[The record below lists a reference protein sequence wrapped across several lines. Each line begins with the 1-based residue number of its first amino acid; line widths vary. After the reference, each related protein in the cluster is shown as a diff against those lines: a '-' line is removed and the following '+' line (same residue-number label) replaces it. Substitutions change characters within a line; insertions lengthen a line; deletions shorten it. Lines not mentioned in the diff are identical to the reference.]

1 VKDGKTLMIHRCKRE
16 EDEHLGKYNGL
27 GGKFEKGESPL
38 ECAKREVFEESGLT
52 ISEIILKGTLIFP
65 EFDKLKRDWMVFVYR
80 ADNYSG
86 EMKAENPEGKLQWIP
101 NDKILDLPL
110 WEGDR
115 TFLKHLYS
123 DVVFDGKFFY
133 KEGRLAQHELHFF
146 GRNLLIRS

>member
-1 VKDGKTLMIHRCKRE
+1 MTVLATLVYIVKDGKTLMIHRCKRE
-16 EDEHLGKYNGL
+16 EDAHLGKYNGL

-52 ISEIILKGTLIFP
+52 LSKIILKGTLIFP

-80 ADNYSG
+80 ADDYSG
-86 EMKAENPEGKLQWIP
+86 EIKIENPEGTLQWIP

-115 TFLKHLYS
+115 HFLKHP
-123 DVVFDGKFFY
+123 VFKS
-133 KEGRLAQHELHFF
+133 ELQ
-146 GRNLLIRS
+146 LLWIS